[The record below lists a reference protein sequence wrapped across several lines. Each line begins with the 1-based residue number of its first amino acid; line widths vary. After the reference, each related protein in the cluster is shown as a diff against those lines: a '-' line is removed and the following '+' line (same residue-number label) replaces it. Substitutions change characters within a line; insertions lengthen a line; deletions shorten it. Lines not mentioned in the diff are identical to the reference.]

1 MRYKD
6 FLKLNMVTPLIL
18 AFSNGKSF
26 RMTLVVDMSK
36 KLCLGQLFLCLL
48 LTGSSLL
55 RVVKPV

>member
-26 RMTLVVDMSK
+26 RMTLVDMSK

>member
-6 FLKLNMVTPLIL
+6 FLDLNMVTPLIL

-36 KLCLGQLFLCLL
+36 NFA
-48 LTGSSLL
+48 
-55 RVVKPV
+55 